1 VSGASE
7 DAAAKRVAKLEL
19 QVAALRIGLSE
30 VVSLLVQ
37 KKILTKREAV
47 SHFQGLGDLVMPI
60 DRGSIGA
67 EVFDQIANYLLD
79 LPLKD
84 D

>member
-1 VSGASE
+1 MSANSE

-19 QVAALRIGLSE
+19 QIATLRIGLSE

-37 KKILTKREAV
+37 RKILTKREAV
-47 SHFQGLGDLVMPI
+47 SHFQGLGDRVMPI
-60 DRGSIGA
+60 ESGSIGA
-67 EVFDQIANYLLD
+67 EVFDQIANYILD